1 MRYVVDFKNVDGKR
15 HENVYEKL
23 IKELQDF
30 MNESVFAKKVRFADM
45 TWGYYLDEVIEID
58 EPKFLEELDL
68 YFAPYEIEEFD
79 APNVDGVG
87 GVGGVGVDGILT
99 IDTTYMVMNI
109 LEAMLDNMKGE

>member
-1 MRYVVDFKNVDGKR
+1 MKYVVDFKNVDGKR

-30 MNESVFAKKVRFADM
+30 MNESIFAKEVRFVDM
-45 TWGYYLDEVIEID
+45 TWGYYLNEVIEID

-68 YFAPYEIEEFD
+68 YFAPYEIEELNLLD
-79 APNVDGVG
+79 VDGKG
-87 GVGGVGVDGILT
+87 IDGILT
-99 IDTTYMVMNI
+99 IDATYMVMNI

>member
-1 MRYVVDFKNVDGKR
+1 MKYVVNFKNVDGKR
-15 HENVYEKL
+15 HENVYKKL

-30 MNESVFAKKVRFADM
+30 MNVSVFAKKVRFVDM

-68 YFAPYEIEEFD
+68 YFALYEIEKFNE
-79 APNVDGVG
+79 PNVDGM
-87 GVGGVGVDGILT
+87 GVDGTLT
-99 IDTTYMVMNI
+99 IDATYMVMNI